1 MGVLDLFLRRP
12 LASEE
17 ARGEQIG
24 PRGLANV

>member
-1 MGVLDLFLRRP
+1 MGVLDLFLDRP

-24 PRGLANV
+24 S

>member
-1 MGVLDLFLRRP
+1 MGVLDLFLGRP

-24 PRGLANV
+24 S

>member
-1 MGVLDLFLRRP
+1 MGVLDLFLGQP

-24 PRGLANV
+24 S